1 LLNWNHSYPYS
12 SDEHYSARP
21 HCVSL
26 RCFASTS
33 PEKIRTLMFIRSF
46 FPPRIKPIPM
56 QTGLMLQLI
65 FILLLVIATVSHAQ
79 NSLQRPQPPA
89 VLVRTIPVVK
99 KMVSD
104 QVSLVGTTEPIKAST
119 VASEVSGIVDTFPV
133 EEGDYIKKGGLLARL
148 RSTDL
153 ELRLKGTVAA
163 RDKMKAGLLLAEKE
177 LQRIKQL
184 KITDS
189 IAEKKLDD
197 TVYQHTALTLDLI
210 RATSEV
216 EGLAYE
222 IEQKNVIAPFSG
234 FVAKEHTQ
242 VGQWIPKGGSIVSL
256 IDLGQ
261 IRITIDVPERYAI
274 MLSPKSNVTIH
285 IKSISND
292 PFSGQIYA
300 VLPQGDMKARTFPVR
315 IHLNNP
321 DFSIK
326 SGMEVKVT
334 LNLTDEKEALLIPK
348 DAVVSSGNDK
358 IVFAVQAGKAVSRVV
373 EVLGY
378 YGGDVSVKGDLIPGD
393 QVVIRGNERLR
404 SGQEVTISQ

>member
-1 LLNWNHSYPYS
+1 
-12 SDEHYSARP
+12 
-21 HCVSL
+21 
-26 RCFASTS
+26 
-33 PEKIRTLMFIRSF
+33 MFISSF
-46 FPPRIKPIPM
+46 FSFRIKPIPM
-56 QTGLMLQLI
+56 RAGLILQLI
-65 FILLLVIATVSHAQ
+65 YIFLLVIVTVSHAQ
-79 NSLQRPQPPA
+79 NSSQRPQPPA

-133 EEGDYIKKGGLLARL
+133 EEGDYIKKGALLAKL

-153 ELRLKGTVAA
+153 DLRLKGAAAA
-163 RDKMKAGLLLAEKE
+163 RDKIKAGLLLAEKE
-177 LQRIKQL
+177 LHRIKQL
-184 KITDS
+184 KVTDS

-197 TVYQHTALTLDLI
+197 TVYQHTALTQDLI

-222 IEQKNVIAPFSG
+222 IDQKNVIAPFSG
-234 FVAKEHTQ
+234 FVSKEHTQ
-242 VGQWIPKGGSIVSL
+242 VGQWIPKGGAIVSL
-256 IDLGQ
+256 IDLRQ

-315 IHLNNP
+315 ILLNNP

-326 SGMEVKVT
+326 SGMEVMVT
-334 LNLTDEKEALLIPK
+334 LNLTEEKEALLIPK

-358 IVFAVQAGKAVSRVV
+358 VVFAVQTGKAVSRVV

-378 YGGDVSVKGDLIPGD
+378 YGGDVAVKGDLIPGD

-404 SGQEVTISQ
+404 SGQPVTISQ